1 MENESGELRLVLPV
15 GDGDH
20 VLGHASAAATLVEY
34 GNYECIY
41 CRQLHPHIKEVM
53 KRAEGLRFV
62 FRHFPIR
69 QAHPH
74 STRAAEAAE
83 AAAAQGRFWEMHD
96 LLFEQEGRLDDKQ
109 LARCAGKAG
118 LDVRRYSEEMAAG
131 VYADRVERDL
141 TRATFEGRVSG
152 TPTLYLNGV
161 RRSDMRGLEG
171 LLAAVGAAGATL
183 RADPNAL
190 TRLLSRL
197 RQLRSHVTGRNP
209 Q

>member
-1 MENESGELRLVLPV
+1 MGNESGELRLVLPV

-20 VLGHASAAATLVEY
+20 VLGPTSAAATLVEY

-69 QAHPH
+69 RVHPH
-74 STRAAEAAE
+74 SARAAEAAE
-83 AAAAQGRFWEMHD
+83 AATAQGRFWEMHD
-96 LLFEQEGRLDDKQ
+96 LLFKQEGPLDDEL

-118 LDVRRYSEEMAAG
+118 LDMRRYSEEMAAG

-141 TRATFEGRVSG
+141 TAATFEGHVSG

-171 LLAAVGAAGATL
+171 LLAAVEVAGATL

-190 TRLLSRL
+190 TRLLGRL

-209 Q
+209 K

>member
-1 MENESGELRLVLPV
+1 MRAEDGSDRLALPV

-20 VLGHASAAATLVEY
+20 VLGSESAPATLVEY

-41 CRQLHPHIKEVM
+41 CRQLHPHIKEM
-53 KRAEGLRFV
+53 LRRAEGLRFV

-69 QAHPH
+69 HVHPH
-74 STRAAEAAE
+74 SMKAAEATE

-96 LLFEQEGRLDDKQ
+96 LLFRQEGRLDDEA
-109 LARCAGKAG
+109 LARCASKVG
-118 LDVRRYSEEMAAG
+118 LDMRRYREEMAAG
-131 VYADRVERDL
+131 VYAEKVDRDL
-141 TRATFEGRVSG
+141 MTATFMGHVSG

-161 RRSDMRGLEG
+161 RRSDMRGGEG
-171 LLAAVGAAGATL
+171 LLAAVEVAGATL

-197 RQLRSHVTGRNP
+197 RQLRSR
-209 Q
+209 

>member
-1 MENESGELRLVLPV
+1 MGDESAGLRLILPV
-15 GDGDH
+15 GDSDH
-20 VLGHASAAATLVEY
+20 VLGPTFAAVTLVEY

-41 CRQLHPHIKEVM
+41 CRQLHPRMKEVLR
-53 KRAEGLRFV
+53 RAEGLRFV

-69 QAHPH
+69 QVHPR
-74 STRAAEAAE
+74 SMRAAEAAE

-96 LLFEQEGRLDDKQ
+96 LLFRQEGQLGDEA

-118 LDVRRYSEEMAAG
+118 LDMRRYREEMAAG
-131 VYADRVERDL
+131 VYADKVERELL
-141 TRATFEGRVSG
+141 TATFEGRVSG

-171 LLAAVGAAGATL
+171 LLAAVEAAGATL
-183 RADPNAL
+183 RADSNAL

-197 RQLRSHVTGRNP
+197 RQLRSMVAGGNTR
-209 Q
+209 

>member
-1 MENESGELRLVLPV
+1 MGDESSGLRLTLPV

-20 VLGHASAAATLVEY
+20 VLGPESATATLVEY

-41 CRQLHPHIKEVM
+41 CRQLYPHIKEM
-53 KRAEGLRFV
+53 LRRAEGLRFA

-69 QAHPH
+69 HTHPH
-74 STRAAEAAE
+74 SMRAAEAAE

-96 LLFEQEGRLDDKQ
+96 LLFRQEGRLDDEA

-118 LDVRRYSEEMAAG
+118 LDMRRYSEEMAAG
-131 VYADRVERDL
+131 VYADKVEREL
-141 TRATFEGRVSG
+141 MTATFEGRVSG

-171 LLAAVGAAGATL
+171 LLAAVEVAGATL
-183 RADPNAL
+183 RADQNAL
-190 TRLLSRL
+190 TRLLGRL
-197 RQLRSHVTGRNP
+197 HQLRSKMTGRNT